1 MHKIISED
9 WLIDGCIEGD
19 RYAQKMLFE
28 KYQATMF
35 AICMRYAKNKME
47 AEDVMIDGFMV
58 VYSNLSQFK
67 GKGSFEGWIRRIMV
81 NTAINNYRSNLKNY
95 MVSSI
100 DNEAF
105 FDIKDETD
113 HYKEE
118 FPTNVLMEMIQS
130 LPDGYRIVFNLYE
143 IEGYSHK
150 EISKLLD
157 VSVGTTK
164 TQLYHAKKTLQNK
177 IAIYKQ
183 GRMLEQ

>member
-1 MHKIISED
+1 MHKKISED
-9 WLIDGCIEGD
+9 LLIDGCIEGD

-58 VYSNLSQFK
+58 VYSSLSQFK
-67 GKGSFEGWIRRIMV
+67 GKGSFEGWIKRIMI

-95 MVSSI
+95 MSLSI
-100 DNEAF
+100 DDESYF
-105 FDIKDETD
+105 EIKDEPE
-113 HYKEE
+113 HHNEE
-118 FPTNVLMEMIQS
+118 FPTDVLMGMIQS
-130 LPDGYRIVFNLYE
+130 LPEGYRMVFNLYE

-150 EISKLLD
+150 EIAKLLD
-157 VSVGTTK
+157 VSIGTTK
-164 TQLYHAKKTLQNK
+164 TQLFHAKKALQNK

-183 GRMLEQ
+183 GGYQK